1 MVRPLNSNKSRYKR
15 SLFKIRT
22 KTFITTTTLVCQS
35 FKFAFYRQIKNSN
48 NIHDATFLAIISI
61 VSIIYCTNARFILQ

>member
-1 MVRPLNSNKSRYKR
+1 MIKPLNSNKSRYIR

-22 KTFITTTTLVCQS
+22 KTFITTATFVCQS
-35 FKFAFYRQIKNSN
+35 FQFAFYRQIKNFN
-48 NIHDATFLAIISI
+48 NIHDATFLVSISI